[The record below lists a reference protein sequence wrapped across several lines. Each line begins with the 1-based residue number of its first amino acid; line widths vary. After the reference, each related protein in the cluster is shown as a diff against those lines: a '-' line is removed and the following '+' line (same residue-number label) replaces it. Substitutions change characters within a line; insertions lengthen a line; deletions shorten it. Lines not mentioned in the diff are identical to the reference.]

1 MGKEMIHQQ
10 GDDYQRRSDEEQD
23 LPLLIEHS
31 VADGNTQRQSRFPS
45 QEIGALR
52 RSSLTMA
59 AQLDE
64 EQQEA

>member
-23 LPLLIEHS
+23 LPLLVEQS
-31 VADGNTQRQSRFPS
+31 VTDGNTQRQSRFPS